1 VKINRPDPREL
12 RCKLAL
18 AVKQKSGA
26 GPHGDRRLKRK
37 NRQSW
42 RREHT

>member
-18 AVKQKSGA
+18 AVKQRTGG
-26 GPHGDRRLKRK
+26 GPHRDKREK
-37 NRQSW
+37 RQNRQSW